1 MHLPSPPGRVP
12 LLHSG
17 LPARPTTFVLIL
29 QSPRRS
35 LLETLVDPAPR
46 ASFVSLW
53 CWRTVG
59 HLVVVAS
66 VGDLVRSPPP
76 PSISSLILLL
86 LAAAS
91 FAVANARAAAEP
103 PPPRNHL
110 QQPSPPISSL
120 VGASLELRFRWTDFR
135 YPL

>member
-1 MHLPSPPGRVP
+1 MHLPSPSPPGRVP

-17 LPARPTTFVLIL
+17 LPARPTTSVLIL

-66 VGDLVRSPPP
+66 VGDL
-76 PSISSLILLL
+76 SL
-86 LAAAS
+86 
-91 FAVANARAAAEP
+91 
-103 PPPRNHL
+103 HL
-110 QQPSPPISSL
+110 HLHVTTSNNRLRPSPVWS
-120 VGASLELRFRWTDFR
+120 ELPLNSDFGGQTFDI
-135 YPL
+135 PSNAG